1 MSIIID
7 HISKRFGLYLALD
20 EVSLEVADG
29 ELFVLLGGSGSGKST
44 ALRIIAGLTRPDEG
58 RVLLQGE
65 RVDHMPPQKRGV
77 GFVFQNYSLFQHM
90 TVGGNIEFG
99 MRIHKVAAAERIRR
113 REELLNLIGLEGM
126 AEALPQRLSG
136 GQQQRVAVARA
147 LAYQPAV
154 LLMDEPFGA
163 LDVRTRSQLRK
174 SLKEIQRKLKVTT
187 ILVTH
192 DQEEAFELADRI
204 GILER
209 GHLVEIGPP
218 ASLYRR
224 PKTEMAARFLGD
236 ANLLL
241 GEIRSGA
248 LHVGESILPLP
259 ADAPQVKGSLEVK
272 VLIRPED
279 LEVRPRGAA
288 NDGRG
293 IGLGKIQE
301 TLHAG
306 PVLRM
311 RIVVPALR
319 GTPIIAPEPVYGQV
333 EPTLIAHARPEGG
346 DDPMLLP
353 GTPVQLS
360 VRGLHV
366 IPHEGVSLLVCID
379 GSELSGKALEFGAQL
394 ASQMHGRIEV
404 MGVAE
409 KPNEE
414 TRAREKLAAAAQAY
428 SARFPNLKTRFRSG
442 TAADRILE
450 ELARGEH
457 DLVVLGFRG
466 RHAQRTLGSTVE
478 RVLMLSSVPVLVVP
492 ETRRFLKK
500 VLVCMAS
507 GLSGRSDV
515 LFAGRMAGR
524 AGAEATLLH
533 VMEVEKEQPFLPGAA
548 PDPRTTEY
556 LKQLATERLARG
568 ILTLKLMGVPSEMKV
583 RQGAPGAEILE
594 EAKTGDFDL
603 ITLGASRAN
612 RSRGDE
618 RRELLDAVLE
628 GARRPVLVVPA
639 PPEGHEA

>member
-7 HISKRFGLYLALD
+7 HVSKRFGSLAALD

-44 ALRIIAGLTRPDEG
+44 ALRVIAGLTRPDEG

-65 RVDHMPPQKRGV
+65 RVDHLPPQERGV

-99 MRIHKVAAAERIRR
+99 MKIHKVPPAERVRR

-126 AEALPQRLSG
+126 ADSLPQRLSG

-163 LDVRTRSQLRK
+163 LDARTRSQLRK

-218 ASLYRR
+218 AALYRK
-224 PKTEMAARFLGD
+224 PKTEMVARFLGD

-241 GEIRSGA
+241 GEIRAGA

-259 ADAPQVKGSLEVK
+259 PDAPQVKGSLEVK

-311 RIVVPALR
+311 RIGIPALR
-319 GTPIIAPEPVYGQV
+319 GTPIFSPEPVFGQV
-333 EPTLIAHARPEGG
+333 EPTLLAHARPEGG
-346 DDPMLLP
+346 DNPSLLP

-379 GSELSGKALEFGAQL
+379 GSELSVRALEFAAQV

-414 TRAREKLAAAAQAY
+414 TRAREGLAAAAQAY
-428 SARFPNLKTRFRSG
+428 SARFPNLKTRFRLGS
-442 TAADRILE
+442 APDRILE
-450 ELARGEH
+450 ELARREH

-466 RHAQRTLGSTVE
+466 RHHPPRALGSTAE
-478 RVLMLSSVPVLVVP
+478 RVLMLSRVPVLVVP
-492 ETRRFLKK
+492 EPRRFLKK
-500 VLVCMAS
+500 MLICMAS
-507 GLSGRSDV
+507 GVSGRSDV
-515 LFAGRMAGR
+515 LFAGRLAGR
-524 AGAEATLLH
+524 AAAEATLLH
-533 VMEVEKEQPFLPGAA
+533 VMEKTQPFLPGAA
-548 PDPRTTEY
+548 PDPGTTEY
-556 LKQLATERLARG
+556 LKQLTTERLARG
-568 ILTLKLMGVPSEMKV
+568 ILTLKLMGVTSEMKV
-583 RQGAPGAEILE
+583 RVGTPGVEILA
-594 EAKTGDFDL
+594 EAKEGDFDL
-603 ITLGASRAN
+603 ITLGASRS
-612 RSRGDE
+612 SRFRGGE
-618 RRELLDAVLE
+618 RRSLLDTVLE
-628 GARRPVLVVPA
+628 EAHRPVLIVPA
-639 PPEGHEA
+639 PPAGHEA

>member
-1 MSIIID
+1 MSIVID
-7 HISKRFGLYLALD
+7 HISKRFGPHLALD

-65 RVDHMPPQKRGV
+65 RVDHLPPQKRGV

-90 TVGGNIEFG
+90 SVGGNIEFG
-99 MRIHKVAAAERIRR
+99 MRIHKVPGAERIRR

-126 AEALPQRLSG
+126 ADSLPQRLSG

-147 LAYQPAV
+147 LAYQPSV

-163 LDVRTRSQLRK
+163 LDARIRSQLRK

-218 ASLYRR
+218 ASLYRK
-224 PKTEMAARFLGD
+224 PKTEMVARFLGD

-259 ADAPQVKGSLEVK
+259 SDAPQVKGSLEVK

-288 NDGRG
+288 QDGRG

-301 TLHAG
+301 ALHAG

-311 RIVVPALR
+311 RIGVPALR
-319 GTPIIAPEPVYGQV
+319 GTPIFSPEPVYGQV
-333 EPTLIAHARPEGG
+333 EPTLLAHARPESG
-346 DDPMLLP
+346 DRPSLLP
-353 GTPVQLS
+353 GTQVQLS
-360 VRGLHV
+360 VRSLHV

-379 GSELSGKALEFGAQL
+379 GSELSGKALEFGAQV

-414 TRAREKLAAAAQAY
+414 TRAREGLASAAQAY
-428 SARFPNLKTRFRSG
+428 SARFANLKTRFRHG
-442 TAADRILE
+442 EAAGRILE
-450 ELARGEH
+450 ELARGAH

-466 RHAQRTLGSTVE
+466 RHGPGRTLGSTAE
-478 RVLMLSSVPVLVVP
+478 RVLALSRVPLLMVP
-492 ETRRFLKK
+492 ESRRFLKK
-500 VLVCMAS
+500 MLICMAT
-507 GLSGRSDV
+507 GDSGRSDV
-515 LFAGRMAGR
+515 LFAGRLAGR

-533 VMEVEKEQPFLPGAA
+533 VLEKEQPFLPGAG
-548 PDPRTTEY
+548 PDPGTNEY
-556 LKQLATERLARG
+556 LKQLTTERLARG
-568 ILTLKLMGVPSEMKV
+568 ILTLKLMGVTSEMKV
-583 RQGAPGAEILE
+583 RQGSLATEILD

-603 ITLGASRAN
+603 ITLGASRAA
-612 RSRGDE
+612 RARGGE
-618 RRELLDAVLE
+618 RHGLLDAVLE
-628 GARRPVLVVPA
+628 GARRPVLIVPSPA
-639 PPEGHEA
+639 AGHEG